1 MFSHIFQLA
10 DEIIE
15 ERDISYAEAYRLGNL
30 RRPEEIMALA
40 TAANA
45 IREKNL
51 ESEVD
56 LCSLVNAKSGMCMED
71 CAFCTQS
78 GHHATDCLTY
88 PLLSSQEIFQA
99 AQEAEARGAER
110 FCIVTSGPAA
120 TPAEMEDILEA
131 LRWIREDTQLELDC
145 SLGKLSYEDFHALRQ
160 AGVTRYN
167 HNLETSED
175 HFEKI
180 CSTHSYQD
188 RVTTV
193 QTAQKA
199 GMEVCCGGI
208 LGMGES
214 LEQRIKLAFT
224 LRELEVDCIPINLL
238 NPRPGTPLASQKP
251 LSPMEAIQ
259 TIALFRMILPE
270 KTIKLAGG
278 REHNLRDLQ
287 SLGLLAGANGLIIG
301 GYLTTQGRSPE
312 QDVQMVRDVGME
324 T

>member
-1 MFSHIFQLA
+1 
-10 DEIIE
+10 
-15 ERDISYAEAYRLGNL
+15 
-30 RRPEEIMALA
+30 
-40 TAANA
+40 
-45 IREKNL
+45 
-51 ESEVD
+51 
-56 LCSLVNAKSGMCMED
+56 
-71 CAFCTQS
+71 
-78 GHHATDCLTY
+78 
-88 PLLSSQEIFQA
+88 
-99 AQEAEARGAER
+99 
-110 FCIVTSGPAA
+110 
-120 TPAEMEDILEA
+120 
-131 LRWIREDTQLELDC
+131 
-145 SLGKLSYEDFHALRQ
+145 
-160 AGVTRYN
+160 
-167 HNLETSED
+167 
-175 HFEKI
+175 
-180 CSTHSYQD
+180 
-188 RVTTV
+188 
-193 QTAQKA
+193 
-199 GMEVCCGGI
+199 
-208 LGMGES
+208 MGES